1 MAGSVQLSV
10 DDKVVR
16 VHAARHDPAK
26 DRGAF
31 AMPKGEPRKAE
42 PSVAGS
48 ECRPPT
54 GTRVLCGY
62 RELTERFIHAE
73 IPRPQACGMFGTPF
87 ARRPRLLK
95 EVRIIQ

>member
-16 VHAARHDPAK
+16 VHAARHGPAK
-26 DRGAF
+26 EHGAF

-42 PSVAGS
+42 PSLAGS

-62 RELTERFIHAE
+62 RELTERS
-73 IPRPQACGMFGTPF
+73 IPRRSRGQQLPDVSDVVCSTT
-87 ARRPRLLK
+87 
-95 EVRIIQ
+95 